1 MSLMPVT
8 DSMFLAVESREHPMH
23 VGGLQL
29 FTPPDDAGP
38 EYLRELRQTLLERTS
53 VRDTFQQRL
62 RRPVNTAGYLA
73 WQRDPQLDLDY
84 HFRHSALPSPGR
96 IRELLELT
104 SRWHSTLLDRHR
116 PLWEVHLV
124 EGLADGRFALYS
136 KIHHAVMDGVSAL
149 RQLTDVLS
157 EDPADR
163 DCPPPWGKRRAAA
176 PSPRATV
183 TPADTIRAVTGAAR
197 QLAGTPAAAAR
208 IAKEAF
214 RAQALTLPLQA
225 PRTMF
230 NVPIGGARRF
240 AAQSWPLERVR
251 AVASAASVTRNDVVL
266 AMCAGALR
274 EYLIDAHALPSAPLT
289 AMVPV
294 SMRSGSGSSASGS
307 GSAAGSTAAPQASG
321 NQIGALLANLGTD
334 LGDPADRLATIAR
347 STAGGKRLFR
357 ELTPLQ
363 ALLLSALNVAPLAAS
378 PLPGFA
384 TATRPPF
391 NLVISNVPGP
401 RRQMYW
407 NGARLD
413 GIYPAS
419 VLLDGQALNITLTT
433 TGDDLD
439 VGITG
444 CRRSVPHLQ
453 RLLSHLDTA
462 LTDLEKAVA

>member
-8 DSMFLAVESREHPMH
+8 DSMFLAIETREHPMH

-29 FTPPDDAGP
+29 FTPPDGAGP
-38 EYLRELRQTLLERTS
+38 EYLREIRETLLQRTT
-53 VRDTFQQRL
+53 VREVFQQRL
-62 RRPVNTAGYLA
+62 RRPVNAAGYLA
-73 WQRDPQLDLDY
+73 WQRDPHIDLDY
-84 HFRHSALPSPGR
+84 HFRHSALPGPGR

-136 KIHHAVMDGVSAL
+136 KIHHAAMDGVSAL
-149 RQLTDVLS
+149 RQLTGVLS
-157 EDPADR
+157 DDPDDR
-163 DCPPPWGKRRAAA
+163 SCPPPWGKREPQRSTARTAPDPMDMVRTAAG
-176 PSPRATV
+176 T
-183 TPADTIRAVTGAAR
+183 AR
-197 QLAGTPAAAAR
+197 QLAGVPGAALSV
-208 IAKEAF
+208 AKEAF
-214 RAQALTLPLQA
+214 RERTLTLPLEA

-240 AAQSWPLERVR
+240 AAQSWPLERIR
-251 AVASAASVTRNDVVL
+251 AVAAAAEVTRNDVVL
-266 AMCAGALR
+266 AMCGGALR
-274 EYLIDAHALPSAPLT
+274 EYLMERHALPTAPLT

-294 SMRSGSGSSASGS
+294 SMRSARDPGE
-307 GSAAGSTAAPQASG
+307 ASG
-321 NQIGALLANLGTD
+321 NQIGAVLANLGTD
-334 LGDPADRLATIAR
+334 LQDADERLTTVAR
-347 STAGGKRLFR
+347 STADAKRVFR

-378 PLPGFA
+378 PVPGIA
-384 TATRPPF
+384 GHTPPPF

-401 RRQMYW
+401 REQMYW

-433 TGDDLD
+433 SGDDLD

-453 RLLSHLDTA
+453 RMLTHLDAT
-462 LTDLEKAVA
+462 LTDLEKATG